1 MADSVIGALRVLL
14 GLDTAAFSSGVKE
27 AQSSMDALASG
38 FKRVIAGLSIA
49 AIGVQFKQSVQGI
62 IDSADQIGKAS
73 EKFGIPVE
81 TLSALKFA
89 ADQADVGFESLA
101 KGMGK
106 LSKAI
111 FSGAVDPSGEAAKAF
126 KAMGVSIKDSAGDIK
141 PTEDILGDI
150 AERFSRAEDGSE
162 KAAIAIKV
170 FGKSGAD
177 LIPFLNMGR
186 DGIKE
191 LTDQA
196 SRLGIVISKETS
208 DKARQF
214 NDTLKV
220 IDATS
225 RAFWVTITEALLP
238 TLQDLAQWF
247 LDFKTKGGGDT
258 VKNFFSNLITEG
270 DKQQVITYTTYWENF
285 TRVFTA
291 AKNILAATIGTK
303 EQWDAALAAGDK
315 ALKDN
320 ADAVA
325 RLNSGVAFINP
336 NLDIMAGSVG
346 KVGDA
351 NRKAKKDTEDFNSAV
366 FAQKNA
372 VEEYIS
378 SQQKSIANTNVQAQ
392 TLGGAIGFAER
403 WKTVTDA
410 YVIAQEKAVTV
421 TPELAAKI
429 TDLGIQ
435 AQNAAIALAGAQMTQ
450 ENLNVWEQYAKQL
463 EKVNQLLDAQAI
475 SAETAR
481 RANEK
486 AALDMQT
493 KWTAATASSLQGF
506 SDFFAAVGS
515 GNETMFAISK
525 GFAIAAALI
534 NTFQA
539 ATKAY
544 AEWGWPL
551 GAVFAAG
558 AVAAGLAQVAKI
570 SATKPT
576 AKAATGGTFAL
587 AGSGGVDSRMMQ
599 IMATP
604 GETVRVDQNRYG
616 EESTGRTFT
625 VAGLKPKDY
634 YRGDVLRDLID
645 NINQASK
652 DGLKIKVA

>member
-1 MADSVIGALRVLL
+1 MADSIIGALRVVL

-27 AQSSMDALASG
+27 AQSSLGTLSSS

-89 ADQADVGFESLA
+89 ADQADVGFESLS

-111 FSGAVDPSGEAAKAF
+111 FSGATDPSGEAAKSF
-126 KAMGVSIKDSAGDIK
+126 KAMGVAIRDSAGDIR
-141 PTEDILGDI
+141 PTEEILGDV
-150 AERFSRAEDGSE
+150 AERFSRAEDGAA
-162 KAAIAIKV
+162 KTAIAIKV

-186 DGIKE
+186 DGIKD

-196 SRLGIVISKETS
+196 ARLGIVISQDTAN
-208 DKARQF
+208 KAREF

-220 IDATS
+220 IGATS
-225 RAFWVTITEALLP
+225 QAFYLQVTNALLP
-238 TLQDLAQWF
+238 SLQLLAQSF
-247 LDFKTKGGGDT
+247 LDFKTKGGGTAVAD
-258 VKNFFSNLITEG
+258 FFNELF
-270 DKQQVITYTTYWENF
+270 QQLRVDVISFTTYWENF
-285 TRVFTA
+285 LRVFSA
-291 AKNILAATIGTK
+291 GKAILQAPLFSQGFS
-303 EQWDAALAAGDK
+303 DALAGAKK
-315 ALKDN
+315 ALADN
-320 ADAVA
+320 KAAIDN
-325 RLNSGVAFINP
+325 LNSGVAFINP
-336 NLDIMAGSVG
+336 TLDIMAGTVG

-351 NRKAKKDTEDFNSAV
+351 NKKAKKDTEDFNTAV

-403 WKTVTDA
+403 WKVVTDA

-421 TPELAAKI
+421 TPQLAAQI
-429 TDLGIQ
+429 AQLGIQ
-435 AQNAAIALAGAQMTQ
+435 AQDAAIKLAGAQVTQ

-463 EKVNQLLDAQAI
+463 DKINQLLVAQAI
-475 SAETAR
+475 STETAR

-486 AALDMQT
+486 AALDFQA
-493 KWTAATASSLQGF
+493 KWTTATSASLQGF
-506 SDFFAAVGS
+506 ADFFAAVGS
-515 GNETMFAISK
+515 GNESMFAVSK

-576 AKAATGGTFAL
+576 PKAATGGSFML
-587 AGSGGVDSRMMQ
+587 SGSGGIDSRLMQ

-604 GETVRVDQNRYG
+604 GETVKVDQNRYG
-616 EESTGRTFT
+616 EESSTKTLT
-625 VAGLKPKDY
+625 VAGIKPREY
-634 YRGDVLRDLID
+634 YRGDVLRDLIA
-645 NINQASK
+645 NINEAIG
-652 DGLKIKVA
+652 DGMKIKVAT